1 MKIAILS
8 VTEGGKRMGLK
19 LKRHLPESRLYVLSK
34 FFKEAEDTLPIEP
47 DLKTVVERLFP
58 SIDYLIFIMATG
70 IVVRSIA
77 PYIVDK
83 RQDPGVIVM
92 DEKGQNVISLLSGHI
107 GGANE
112 LTSKIASKIGANP
125 VITTASDVQNTMAV
139 DTLAQRLECK
149 INNWQLTKKITAHI
163 VNGGEVNIFSETP
176 ISFPLPINYHS
187 VKNLEEISSTA
198 YGIYIGNKAIENIE
212 ENLLQLYPQNLIIGV
227 GCRKNTLASAIFSE
241 IEEALRKCN
250 RRIEAVKKIVTVD
263 VKAEEKGLKEVIE
276 TLGIPLEII
285 ERQQILEIEKDFDI
299 SPFVKKTIG
308 VGSVS
313 EPCAYLGSQGGTLL
327 LKKQKNHGV
336 TISIA
341 EEKRGDKG

>member
-19 LKRHLPESRLYVLSK
+19 LKRHLPESHLYVLSK
-34 FFKEAEDTLPIEP
+34 FFKEEEDTLPIEP

-92 DEKGQNVISLLSGHI
+92 DEKGQSVISLLSGHI

-112 LTSKIASKIGANP
+112 LTLKIASKIGANP

-149 INNWQLTKKITAHI
+149 IYNWQLTKQITAHI
-163 VNGGEVNIFSETP
+163 VNGGEIDVFSEIR
-176 ISFPLPINYHS
+176 ISFPLPINYHI
-187 VKNLEEISSTA
+187 VKNLEEISSTT

-227 GCRKNTLASAIFSE
+227 GCRKNTLASAVFSE
-241 IEEALRKCN
+241 IKEALRKCN

-263 VKAEEKGLKEVIE
+263 VKAEEEGLKEVTE

-285 ERQQILEIEKDFDI
+285 ERQQIVEIEEDFDI

-313 EPCAYLGSQGGTLL
+313 EPCAYLGSQGGTML

-341 EEKRGDKG
+341 EEKERR